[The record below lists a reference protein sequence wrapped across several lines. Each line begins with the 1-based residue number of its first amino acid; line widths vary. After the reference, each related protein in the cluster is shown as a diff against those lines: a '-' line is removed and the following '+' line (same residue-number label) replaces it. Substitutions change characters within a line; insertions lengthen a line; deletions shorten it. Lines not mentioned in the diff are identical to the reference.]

1 MPTVSAALVEPPTA
15 ERPAPAA
22 DSGCDPL
29 AETLRP
35 SPEDLNET
43 RRLSRRGAK
52 AEARPAD
59 PPGLRLRSRIGRGA
73 FGSVWLADDRATGK
87 KVAVKLFRHV
97 RALDW
102 PLLTREVEK
111 LAALDASRHVVRLL
125 AVGWEADPPYYVME
139 YLPDGSLADRLAKAG
154 PPPVKEAVGLIEGVA
169 AGLVHAHGS
178 GILHCDLKPGNVL
191 LDRDGAPRLC
201 DFGQS
206 RGPGRVAA
214 PGESGD
220 ATGPA
225 PLGTLFYM
233 PPEQTLPAAAPDAR
247 WDVYALGAVLY
258 ELLTGSP
265 PHRTAEFADRVRALP
280 TTADRLAAYRRHV
293 GGAERPEAHRYVRG
307 VDRALAR
314 IVDRCLA
321 VDPAARFP
329 NAQAVRTALRDRAAA
344 AARQS
349 RLKWGL
355 LGPAVL
361 AAALIPAGATLA
373 GRAVDAARTQV
384 VARALD
390 ANALSARV
398 VARSL
403 EREVRRKRDGL
414 ERLAATDSVRAAV
427 AAAAAA
433 GWAGPA
439 ADELEQQLDGRTKV
453 TAADDAAADAAGDTS
468 WFLQDAD
475 GVNRWRKPF
484 DPDVVDHNFVWR
496 DYFHGRS
503 ADLPRHT
510 PPGAVPPIRATH
522 VSLPYFSTS
531 TSEWKLAVSAPVL
544 GDDGAVIAVLARTVV
559 LDALLAEYDRFKRG
573 IVGEAAEPSGGPAAA
588 AEPAY
593 ARVIALYERRT
604 GRLLDHPWLTA
615 RPDATLGDRT
625 AARLRDPELAAVRGG
640 EAGFRTPDHR
650 DPVAELEGG
659 GAFAGAWLAAFAPV
673 EGTDWVA
680 VVQEPRGAALR
691 PVESLREVLFQ
702 TGLAITVGVA
712 AALLGVYAWLSR
724 ERPAS

>member
-1 MPTVSAALVEPPTA
+1 MRPVSAALLKPP
-15 ERPAPAA
+15 PAA
-22 DSGCDPL
+22 GDSAPEAGSSCDPL

-35 SPEDLNET
+35 SPEDLAET
-43 RRLSRRGAK
+43 RRLSKRGAK

-139 YLPDGSLADRLAKAG
+139 YLPDGSLADRLAKGG
-154 PPPVKEAVGLIEGVA
+154 PLPVREAVGLIEGVA

-233 PPEQTLPAAAPDAR
+233 PPEQTLTAAAPDAR

-265 PHRTAEFADRVRALP
+265 PHRTEAFAAQLRALP

-293 GGAERPEAHRYVRG
+293 SAADRPEGHRQVRG
-307 VDRALAR
+307 VDRALVR
-314 IVDRCLA
+314 VIDRCLA

-344 AARQS
+344 TTRRS

-361 AAALIPAGATLA
+361 AATLIPVGATLA

-414 ERLAATDSVRAAV
+414 ERLAATDSVRAAI
-427 AAAAAA
+427 AAADAASWTGTA
-433 GWAGPA
+433 M
-439 ADELEQQLDGRTKV
+439 DDLEQQLHGRTKV

-468 WFLQDAD
+468 WFLQDAS
-475 GVNRWRKPF
+475 GVTRWRKPF
-484 DPDVVDHNFVWR
+484 DPAVVGGNFAWR
-496 DYFHGRS
+496 DYFHGR
-503 ADLPRHT
+503 AEDLPRDT
-510 PPGAVPPIRATH
+510 PPGTVEPIAATH
-522 VSLPYFSTS
+522 ISLPYFSTS
-531 TSEWKLAVSAPVL
+531 TSEWKLAVSTPVF
-544 GDDGAVIAVLARTVV
+544 GEGGAVIAVLARTVV

-573 IVGEAAEPSGGPAAA
+573 IVGDAADVGTAAPG
-588 AEPAY
+588 EPAY

-604 GRLLDHPWLTA
+604 GRLLDHPWLAA

-625 AARLRDPELAAVRGG
+625 AARLRGPELAAVREG
-640 EAGFRTPDHR
+640 EGGFRTADHR
-650 DPVAELEGG
+650 DPAADLAGG
-659 GAFAGAWLAAFAPV
+659 GAFAGGWLAAFAPV
-673 EGTDWVA
+673 AGTDWVA
-680 VVQEPRGAALR
+680 VVQEPREAALR

-712 AALLGVYAWLSR
+712 VALLGVYAWLSR